1 MIEYRLKLPIQNIN
15 FDDTDVTFVINYIK
29 SRRPSVFYFIFHCY
43 DSDCQLVDGAY
54 TDEIKVDANREIIDK
69 TTPEYEN
76 GYPVY
81 TSSRSVIGTEY
92 TPDGGDYIHDFT
104 IPKNVIDNTSYY
116 RIEIVTLGIDSENP
130 LYFTE
135 LMFKEGKGFDEYH
148 TPSEL
153 YNDHTVELPVNT
165 YANLYDRDDNYL
177 QVIRPHNEAFN
188 TNNLKSAEYTILAP
202 HFSEEPE
209 VDGHVDVFLECMNQ
223 TEQTIDVLR

>member
-1 MIEYRLKLPIQNIN
+1 MIEYRLKLPLQNIN
-15 FDDTDVTFVINYIK
+15 FDDTDVTFIINYIR

-43 DSDCQLVDGAY
+43 GSDCQLIDGEY
-54 TDEIKVDANREIIDK
+54 TDEILMDDE
-69 TTPEYEN
+69 
-76 GYPVY
+76 PVY
-81 TSSRSVIGTEY
+81 TSDRSVIGTSY
-92 TPDGGDYIHDFT
+92 TEEGVDYIHEFS
-104 IPKNVIDNTSYY
+104 IPKTIIEQTAYY

-135 LMFKEGKGFDEYH
+135 LMFKEGKGFDGYH

-153 YNDHTVELPVNT
+153 YNDHNIELPTNT
-165 YANLYDRDDNYL
+165 YANLYDRNDNYL

-188 TNNLKSAEYTILAP
+188 TNNLKGAEYTILAP
-202 HFSEEPE
+202 HFSEEDE